1 MRFLSLFPALTF
13 SCLCVRFLNSL
24 RRHSQ
29 IYASTSFRR
38 SLFPCFFWALSKYK
52 CKVLCIV
59 CSALRIRRQLS
70 ISCRT
75 ARPLFWGS
83 WRGDLRN
90 ARYRPGTA
98 IWFPEFWICI
108 FCIWGPPFFYLLLSF
123 RTVRVYMQ
131 NVFFRKERETPYLK
145 GKRVLHMRFSVI
157 CRICRIIFTL
167 RFYFC
172 KRDPENGVDFQS
184 AGTQH
189 NSLSSGFWGG

>member
-1 MRFLSLFPALTF
+1 MPSCNRAAYAISKATSDSISMTIAAGYGRNIRRLYHMSICSYVKYTPLRKDIVPGGLFCVFSTHVSESLLSFMRFLSLFPALTF

-75 ARPLFWGS
+75 ARPLF
-83 WRGDLRN
+83 
-90 ARYRPGTA
+90 
-98 IWFPEFWICI
+98 
-108 FCIWGPPFFYLLLSF
+108 
-123 RTVRVYMQ
+123 
-131 NVFFRKERETPYLK
+131 
-145 GKRVLHMRFSVI
+145 
-157 CRICRIIFTL
+157 
-167 RFYFC
+167 
-172 KRDPENGVDFQS
+172 
-184 AGTQH
+184 
-189 NSLSSGFWGG
+189 

>member
-1 MRFLSLFPALTF
+1 MPSCNRAAYAISKATSDSISMTIAAGYGRNIRCLYHMSICSYVKYTPLRKDIVPGGLFLCFFRRIYLSLLFSFMRFLSLFPALTF

-38 SLFPCFFWALSKYK
+38 SLFSCFFWALSRYK

-70 ISCRT
+70 MSCRT
-75 ARPLFWGS
+75 ARLLFWGS

-108 FCIWGPPFFYLLLSF
+108 FCIWGPLFFSLTF
-123 RTVRVYMQ
+123 
-131 NVFFRKERETPYLK
+131 
-145 GKRVLHMRFSVI
+145 VL
-157 CRICRIIFTL
+157 
-167 RFYFC
+167 
-172 KRDPENGVDFQS
+172 
-184 AGTQH
+184 
-189 NSLSSGFWGG
+189 